1 MPHYDYVCNECGHEF
16 EHFQSMSSDP
26 LKECP
31 ECKKLALHKKISGG
45 LAVVVNEDFSAHHE
59 RIKKTYK
66 KG

>member
-1 MPHYDYVCNECGHEF
+1 MPTYDYECGECKHKF

-31 ECKKLALHKKISGG
+31 ECKKDALQKMISGG
-45 LAVVVNEDFSAHHE
+45 LGVLMGEDFSAHHE
-59 RIKKTYK
+59 RIKQSYK